1 MALVDNLQTADAL
14 IGMPVL
20 SRVTGNKLGEV
31 HDLIL
36 DPVRGELLGLWVRS
50 PGGALDVMDY
60 REVYSFGRD
69 AVMAVKDDSVIPS
82 AETAL
87 AEAPCVKR
95 DVAGARVVTEG
106 GTLLGQVA
114 NVYIHLTWPPL
125 VAYEVRESLLD
136 KLLGR
141 GLFIPASVGRAL
153 SHDAQRII
161 VPEDAPRA
169 AAASLEELAGG
180 PLAALI
186 EDETVV
192 RGRGGAAL
200 PEGPAS

>member
-69 AVMAVKDDSVIPS
+69 AVMAVGDDSVIPS
-82 AETAL
+82 AETRL

-114 NVYIHLTWPPL
+114 NVYVHLVWPPL

-153 SHDAQRII
+153 SHDSQRII
-161 VPEDAPRA
+161 VPDDATRA

-180 PLAALI
+180 SLAALI

-200 PEGPAS
+200 PEGSAS

>member
-1 MALVDNLQTADAL
+1 MAVVDNMQTADAL

-20 SRVTGNKLGEV
+20 SRVTGNKLGDV

-36 DPVRGELLGLWVRS
+36 DPARGELLGLWVRS
-50 PGGALDVMDY
+50 PNGALDVMDY

-69 AVMAVKDDSVIPS
+69 AVMAVGDDSVIPS
-82 AETAL
+82 AETPL
-87 AEAPCVKR
+87 AEAPCVRR

-114 NVYIHLTWPPL
+114 NVYVHLTPPPL
-125 VAYEVRESLLD
+125 VAYEIRESLLD
-136 KLLGR
+136 RLLGR
-141 GLFIPASVGRAL
+141 GLFIPAALGRAL
-153 SHDAQRII
+153 SHDSQRII
-161 VPEDAPRA
+161 VPEDAPRT

-186 EDETVV
+186 EEETVV
-192 RGRGGAAL
+192 RGRGGAVL
-200 PEGPAS
+200 PEGSAS

>member
-1 MALVDNLQTADAL
+1 MAVADNMESADAL
-14 IGMPVL
+14 IGMAVL

-36 DPVRGELLGLWVRS
+36 DPVRGSLLGLWVRS

-60 REVYSFGRD
+60 REVYNFGRD
-69 AVMAVKDDSVIPS
+69 AVMAVDDDSVIPS
-82 AETAL
+82 AETPL

-114 NVYIHLTWPPL
+114 NVYVHLAPPPL

-141 GLFIPASVGRAL
+141 GLFIPASLGRAL

-161 VPEDAPRA
+161 VPEGASHT

-186 EDETVV
+186 DEETVV
-192 RGRGGAAL
+192 RRRGGAAP